1 MAGRPRRRG
10 LPQSGGAMDFVK
22 LRAGFRLGGY
32 TNADWSKVNR
42 IARREIGLNS
52 LAKGEGSKHKFIATA
67 MTNAAIRTYHSPVKA
82 RRTQAWRDARDLNRF
97 QENLYQAAVE
107 AAIRADNEFVANAR
121 ETGEESG
128 AFYSE
133 VIELGQD
140 TKNINLNS
148 PLDGTTSYILQSR
161 LVYNDQ
167 RDPLRVSGDFIVA
180 ATQGETQV
188 FSLPKDVSR
197 AYAIYTKI
205 GEKREEYEEPEGIQ
219 FKWLPLA
226 AYNGDIAM
234 WEGKENCCAKI
245 LKEKYPARA
254 EAIGKIRLRGDGGW
268 GKYQSEEA
276 SKLLK
281 KNIILKD
288 RAEGVI
294 YEVGGHK
301 ESKKN
306 PPLVIYDGD
315 KHAHLDNDLPKVLS
329 GVSVIPDKSTYDDV
343 RKLVPADALVWK
355 QKFGYVANE
364 EKKKHVYKFA
374 SIDKEV
380 NDKAQHIGF
389 GGDVSLL
396 SSGRSVVGKQWKEKN
411 GIEPT
416 CKPFLHIWKDVE
428 KYPVMYCT
436 EADSAVGYDLN
447 QAWASAAWHT
457 EAAYYYRIHGSPVA
471 GTEIVFSATKDQP
484 IPLTAIKVTG
494 ASLITVDLERS
505 HPYVA
510 LQLGQEKVWVS
521 NMRLHAWMDY
531 GMIRIKEIHTCI
543 QCRSHR
549 IAEMDECA
557 TKEEKREIIGTLA
570 PQGGPAT
577 ICTKFRREADNI
589 VYTLAVAGKFKAFR
603 EIYAASTTGDDFE
616 DVLLELTPEALK
628 KPSKR
633 LEPISF
639 EIDVL
644 PEPGPCPTA
653 SYHAHATI
661 LGAGDIAVSIVLSR
675 LDWKEVVKVK
685 TDAIYTKTGLDL
697 LKVLKGRIGK
707 LPGQWKK
714 AVDSAG
720 KSDYKKVA
728 MSKPRNWAALP
739 PTIAG
744 GPFTDIFATGL
755 ALIYGPAGFGKTEEA
770 KRVTKNQRTLHLT
783 HTCFMMD
790 KFLKEGRRA
799 RTLAAA
805 FLTDGSIVTEMYE
818 EEKIVKGIPTIR
830 VKKPKPLP
838 TTKSTSII
846 HLVEAG
852 MFSMEVIIALH
863 KYCLA
868 AGIRLLLDGDD
879 IQMKNHKA
887 EAPWGYL
894 WGEADDEASPDR
906 MTIHTMTKDYRSA
919 DLFTSK
925 LKLAVRGKTNA
936 EGIAIIRKL
945 FPSATYDE
953 KKFLATW
960 DPADMVLISTH
971 AKALEMAALL
981 DKIHREKYPR
991 SPKPYIYKSGMS
1003 KSGQVDLVPLGDEAP
1018 AGSKSF
1024 YCVTFHAVQGH
1035 TVEDPKMVWIFTD
1048 KTTDLRKDG
1057 TEWCENAI
1065 YVGVSRVQCASQIG
1079 IVE

>member
-1 MAGRPRRRG
+1 MAGRPRKRG

-32 TNADWSKVNR
+32 TNADWSKVSR

-67 MTNAAIRTYHSPVKA
+67 MTNAAIRAYHSPGKSF
-82 RRTQAWRDARDLNRF
+82 RMQAWRDNRGLDRL
-97 QENLYQAAVE
+97 QENLYEVAVK
-107 AAIRADNEFVANAR
+107 AAIQADNEFVANAR

-133 VIELGQD
+133 VIELGKE
-140 TKNINLNS
+140 TKDINLNS
-148 PLDGTTSYILQSR
+148 PLDGNASYILQSR
-161 LVYNDQ
+161 LVYHDQ
-167 RDPLRVSGDFIVA
+167 RDPRRVSGDFIVA

-226 AYNGDIAM
+226 AYNNDIAM
-234 WEGKENCCAKI
+234 WEGEENCCAKL

-254 EAIGKIRLRGDGGW
+254 EAIGKIRLRDDGGW

-276 SKLLK
+276 SKLLR

-288 RAEGVI
+288 RAEGVV
-294 YEVGGHK
+294 YKVGRFG
-301 ESKKN
+301 EKKN

-315 KHAHLDNDLPKVLS
+315 KHAHLDNDLPRVLS
-329 GVSVIPDKSTYDDV
+329 GVSVIPDKSTYEDV

-380 NDKAQHIGF
+380 KDRARHIGF
-389 GGDVSLL
+389 EGDTSLL
-396 SSGRSVVGKQWKEKN
+396 SSGRSVVGKHWKQKC

-416 CKPFLHIWKDVE
+416 CKSFLHIWKAVE

-436 EADSAVGYDLN
+436 EDDSAVGYDLN
-447 QAWASAAWHT
+447 QAWASAAWRT
-457 EAAYYYRIHGSPVA
+457 EAAYYYRLHGSPVA

-484 IPLTAIKVTG
+484 IPLTAVKVTG
-494 ASLITVDLERS
+494 ASLATVDLKLS

-543 QCRSHR
+543 QCKSHR
-549 IAEMDECA
+549 VEAMGEFA

-603 EIYAASTTGDDFE
+603 EIYAASATGDDFE

-628 KPSKR
+628 KPSAR

-639 EIDVL
+639 EIDTL

-675 LDWKEVVKVK
+675 LDWKDVVKVK

-697 LKVLKGRIGK
+697 LKVLEGRIGK
-707 LPGQWKK
+707 MPGQWKK
-714 AVDSAG
+714 AVDSTG

-728 MSKPRNWAALP
+728 MCKPRGPQEP
-739 PTIAG
+739 PTIEG
-744 GPFTDIFATGL
+744 GPYTDIFATGL
-755 ALIYGPAGFGKTEEA
+755 ALIYGAAGTGKTTEA
-770 KRVTKNQRTLHLT
+770 SRITANQRVLHLT
-783 HTCFMMD
+783 HTCSLMD
-790 KFLKEGRRA
+790 RFIKEGRRA
-799 RTLAAA
+799 RTLASL
-805 FLTDGSIVTEMYE
+805 LTDGKLVTETYE

-830 VKKPKPLP
+830 VKKPRPLP
-838 TTKSTSII
+838 TRKSTSII
-846 HLVEAG
+846 HLCEAG
-852 MFSMEVIIALH
+852 MFSDEHNTALR
-863 KYCLA
+863 KYCLEEKIA
-868 AGIRLLLDGDD
+868 LLLDGDD

-887 EAPWGYL
+887 SSPWPNIWSMAGNEDFPMQL
-894 WGEADDEASPDR
+894 TVQTLVDDKRSQNQY
-906 MTIHTMTKDYRSA
+906 TKD
-919 DLFTSK
+919 
-925 LKLAVRGKTNA
+925 LKAAIRGKTNA
-936 EGIAIIRKL
+936 EGIAIIRKT
-945 FPSATYDE
+945 FPSLMYDE
-953 KKFLATW
+953 ARFLLTW
-960 DPADMVLISTH
+960 DPFDMVLISTH
-971 AKALEMAALL
+971 EKALKMAALL

-991 SPKPYIYKSGMS
+991 SPKPYIYVSGTK
-1003 KSGQVDLVPLGDEAP
+1003 KSGQVDWLPLDAEAP
-1018 AGSKSF
+1018 AGTKSF

-1035 TVEDPKMVWIFTD
+1035 TVEDPQKVWIFAD

-1065 YVGVSRVQCASQIG
+1065 YVGASRVQCASQIG